1 MATAERRT
9 GVATTERADNAVKRD
24 RGREWLL
31 SALMLVALGC
41 AAAGLGAVLADIRW
55 WFVMMLEA
63 TIVLLTAAVVRH
75 FARGRFWPTLAGFV
89 AAVTSITLMFAPATA
104 ILWIIPTFDTVDAL
118 RELEQAGLTSIA
130 EQDIPADAVA
140 GIVYLLCVGIAAI
153 SLAMDTAAHLL
164 RATAVAGVP
173 LLALLLVPSFV
184 RTNLGDPFLFALTAA
199 AFLAMLLVRAR
210 PGGRRLAVGI
220 GAATIALALIFPLA
234 LPTVRQGELAGGSGG
249 SVATGIN
256 PIVTLGD
263 DLRRGDPSLA
273 LTYTTTSTE
282 PLYLRLTALDAFSG
296 ISWVPTST
304 EVDPS
309 NRVSNIGPVP
319 GLGANVPTSQVL
331 TQVSVGNILSRWLP
345 VPYAP
350 ETIEGLVGEWA
361 WEGAALAVR
370 TEQSNARGQEYTVE
384 SVSIAPSIE
393 QLVAAGTVVQ
403 PGLERYLD
411 VPDDLPAVVGE
422 TALEVV
428 GDAASN
434 YDKAVALQ
442 SFFTGGE
449 FQYSEEA
456 PVEQGYDGS
465 GATVLAEFLDAR
477 SGYCVHFSSAM
488 AAMART
494 LGIPARVAVGFTPGE
509 PGASTPVG
517 EESGEDAVLLTEYR
531 VTTHN
536 FHAWPELYFDGIG
549 WVRFEPTPGR
559 GEAPRFAPL
568 IEDDPA
574 TPDVDESVPPAPEA
588 TAGPT
593 TAPTALP
600 EDEQDDPAEGT
611 TPGEVATASSVPWW
625 WSLIAVLLLIVVA
638 PFVVRQLRRQR
649 RMGEVADGSSVAGW
663 EELRDTA
670 DDLGLRTTDSRTPR
684 QLSDDLAPHLDD
696 RGAAALARLRASL
709 ESESYAG
716 RDGEPALADVRTV
729 TRALRRSAPLGTRI
743 LARVLP
749 RSLFTKWLGQL
760 RRAD

>member
-1 MATAERRT
+1 
-9 GVATTERADNAVKRD
+9 
-24 RGREWLL
+24 
-31 SALMLVALGC
+31 MLVALGC
-41 AAAGLGAVLADIRW
+41 AAAGLGAVLADTQW

-63 TIVLLTAAVVRH
+63 TVVLLTAAVVRH

-104 ILWIIPTFDTVDAL
+104 ILWIIPTFDTFDAL
-118 RELEQAGLTSIA
+118 HELEQAGVTSIA
-130 EQDIPADAVA
+130 EQDLPADAVA

-153 SLAMDTAAHLL
+153 SLAMDTAAHLF

-184 RTNLGDPFLFALTAA
+184 RTDLGDPFLFALTAA
-199 AFLAMLLVRAR
+199 AFLAMLLVRSR

-220 GAATIALALIFPLA
+220 GAATIALALVVPLM
-234 LPTVRQGELAGGSGG
+234 LPTVGRGELAGGSGGG

-273 LTYTTTSTE
+273 LTYTTTSTD
-282 PLYLRLTALDAFSG
+282 PVYLRLTALDDFSG
-296 ISWVPTST
+296 ISWVPTGT
-304 EVDPS
+304 EVDAG
-309 NRVSNIGPVP
+309 NRVNNIGPVP
-319 GLGANVPTSQVL
+319 GLGANVPTTQVL
-331 TQVSVGNILSRWLP
+331 TEVTVGNILSRWLP

-350 ETIEGLVGEWA
+350 ESIEGLVGQWA
-361 WEGAALAVR
+361 WEDEALAVR
-370 TEQSNARGQEYTVE
+370 TEESNARGQEYAVE

-393 QLVAAGTVVQ
+393 QLVAAGTGVQ
-403 PGLERYLD
+403 PGMERYLD

-509 PGASTPVG
+509 AGSSVPVG
-517 EESGEDAVLLTEYR
+517 EGSGEDAVLLTEYR

-568 IEDDPA
+568 VEDDPA

-593 TAPTALP
+593 SAPTALP
-600 EDEQDDPAEGT
+600 DDETDDPAEGA
-611 TPGEVATASSVPWW
+611 TPGEVATAASVPWW
-625 WSLIAVLLLIVVA
+625 WSLIAIVLLIVAA

-749 RSLFTKWLGQL
+749 RSLFTKWLAQL
-760 RRAD
+760 RRAE